1 MNVSA
6 ARINSDEKFSLVFSL
21 SKVTETNHLVARQ
34 EELAAMQKTLG
45 GGTGRRAVTLHC
57 LGGIGKTQLTIA
69 HAKAY
74 ASDYSAII
82 WLNIKDEYSVKQSYA
97 RIAKRILREHSST
110 SQLVSITDES
120 QLDETVIAVKRW
132 LEHAKNTRWLMVFDN
147 YDNPKVPENADP
159 GVVNIRQFLPEP
171 YHGSVIVTTR
181 ESKVNVGHRMKVG
194 KLRDIHDSLQILS
207 DSSHRDGVMDGRA
220 IVLVVDVMLMLCRS

>member
-1 MNVSA
+1 
-6 ARINSDEKFSLVFSL
+6 
-21 SKVTETNHLVARQ
+21 
-34 EELAAMQKTLG
+34 
-45 GGTGRRAVTLHC
+45 
-57 LGGIGKTQLTIA
+57 
-69 HAKAY
+69 
-74 ASDYSAII
+74 
-82 WLNIKDEYSVKQSYA
+82 
-97 RIAKRILREHSST
+97 
-110 SQLVSITDES
+110 
-120 QLDETVIAVKRW
+120 
-132 LEHAKNTRWLMVFDN
+132 MVFDN

-207 DSSHRDGVMDGRA
+207 DASHRDGVMDGRA